1 MRCQMVSNPIDGCV
15 NVNILNFSSIS
26 QDIKGVRFFCHSI
39 YEIIFHPAPLFSYKI
54 KALENTRETS
64 TAQSHLSKRTSTSV
78 PLFALTLCLGRTDT
92 ESTANQLS
100 ILPPPAPQFLFSYR
114 KYPKAVVIPF
124 TKPFSMHAPHQEHE
138 NPVFLLDWNW
148 LQTSP
153 RSNYPMCVNNS
164 STPSKW
170 WRC

>member
-1 MRCQMVSNPIDGCV
+1 MRCQMVSNCWLCKCV
-15 NVNILNFSSIS
+15 NIFNFSSIS

-39 YEIIFHPAPLFSYKI
+39 YKIIFNPAPLFSYKI

-100 ILPPPAPQFLFSYR
+100 ILPPSCSSILVFI
-114 KYPKAVVIPF
+114 PKISKSGCYTIHQTF
-124 TKPFSMHAPHQEHE
+124 QHAC
-138 NPVFLLDWNW
+138 
-148 LQTSP
+148 TS
-153 RSNYPMCVNNS
+153 SG
-164 STPSKW
+164 T
-170 WRC
+170 